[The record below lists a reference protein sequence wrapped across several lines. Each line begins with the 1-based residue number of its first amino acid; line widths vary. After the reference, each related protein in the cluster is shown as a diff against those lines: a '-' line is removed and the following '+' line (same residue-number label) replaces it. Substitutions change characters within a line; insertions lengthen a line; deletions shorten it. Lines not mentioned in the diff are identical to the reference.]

1 MPTAIGWRKVTS
13 EHWLARGSS
22 VHGLTARDVSLGI
35 VVKFEGEGNG
45 LVFEA
50 QEKVAWHPQS
60 YCSYASERE
69 FDEKPSQ
76 TS

>member
-1 MPTAIGWRKVTS
+1 M
-13 EHWLARGSS
+13 
-22 VHGLTARDVSLGI
+22 HGLTARDVSLGI